1 MVLLPFIILLLIEGL
16 LVASNFGNSYPLFI
30 DKVSQDKSVKYL
42 QPNPDV
48 IQRYFSEPRFAP
60 KVSPDTVYFS
70 KQKPKDSF
78 RIVIQ
83 GGSTAAGFPY
93 GRWASLQGMLEQRFK
108 RLYPEK
114 NIEII
119 NTAMAAVNSYTL
131 LDFVDEIIA
140 QQPDLV
146 LIYAG
151 HNEYLGIMGVGSA
164 VGGKGGRLATLLHL
178 AVKDWRL
185 YQLMQRGYSKIMRA
199 EQAPQRT
206 DKSLMSQVAKEKNIA
221 LDSEIF
227 TQGVEQF
234 TENMSL
240 LLAKY
245 QAAGVPVVLGNLV
258 SNENGQV
265 PFSSVG
271 QVDWQTIRSA
281 AATAKVSPAL
291 FSLSAELTSEEVAK
305 NYFEH
310 GLYMQALGHYSE
322 AKLAFVLAKDHDS
335 LRFRAP
341 SKFNEIIARLA
352 KQYQTGL
359 VDIQALFAEHS
370 EGGIIGNSLMLEHVH
385 PTIEGY
391 FLLAQ
396 AYSDYIV
403 EQKFLGPASNYPI
416 AQARADIP
424 LTKLDALY
432 GEFTVRKLMNDYPFT
447 EPNMPGNKAIDLPE
461 SRAFEKKALIKRIES
476 KDWLAVQKGLLV
488 AYQERNEMLEA
499 AKIAAALSTA
509 MIDNHQASYIA
520 GQLYQNIKD
529 WQLAAYYHKKALLV
543 NNNNISYQLALAK
556 DYFFLKQYSKSMA
569 LLQKANALAVK
580 NSAQKKAIAQYIKQV
595 NKQLIDNSVNS
606 N

>member
-1 MVLLPFIILLLIEGL
+1 MLLLPFIILLLIEGV
-16 LVASNFGNSYPLFI
+16 LVVTNFGHSYPLFI
-30 DKVSQDKSVKYL
+30 DKVSQDKSVQYL

-48 IQRYFSEPRFAP
+48 IHRYFLEPRFAP
-60 KVSPDTVYFS
+60 QVSPDTVYFS
-70 KQKPKDSF
+70 KQKPNDSF

-108 RLYPEK
+108 RLYPDK

-164 VGGKGGRLATLLHL
+164 IAGKGGRLATLLHL

-185 YQLMQRGYSKIMRA
+185 YQLLQRVYSKVMLA
-199 EQAPQRT
+199 EQVPQRA
-206 DKSLMSQVAKEKNIA
+206 DKSLMSQVAAEKDIA
-221 LDSEIF
+221 LDSELF
-227 TQGVEQF
+227 AQGVEQF
-234 TENMSL
+234 SENMSL

-245 QAAGVPVVLGNLV
+245 QAAGIPLVLGNLV

-271 QVDWQTIRSA
+271 DVDWLAKRREA
-281 AATAKVSPAL
+281 AAAKDSSPL
-291 FSLSAELTSEEVAK
+291 FSSNSEIPSQGIAAH
-305 NYFEH
+305 YFEY
-310 GLYMQALGHYSE
+310 GLHMQAQGRFSE
-322 AKLAFVLAKDHDS
+322 AKQAFVLAKDHDL

-341 SKFNEIIARLA
+341 SQFNDIITQLA
-352 KQYQTGL
+352 KEYQTGL
-359 VDIQALFAEHS
+359 VDVQALFAEHS
-370 EGGIIGNSLMLEHVH
+370 EGGIIGNPLMLEHLH

-391 FLLAQ
+391 FLLAE

-403 EQKFLGPASNYPI
+403 EQKLLGTAANFSLE
-416 AQARADIP
+416 QARQDIP

-447 EPNMPGNKAIDLPE
+447 APNMQGNKTIDLPE
-461 SRAFEKKALIKRIES
+461 SRAFEKQALIKRIES
-476 KDWLAVQKGLLV
+476 KDWLAVQKGLLI
-488 AYQERNEMLEA
+488 AYQERNETLEA

-509 MIDNHQASYIA
+509 MINNHQASYIA
-520 GQLYQNIKD
+520 GQLYTELKD
-529 WQLAAYYHKKALLV
+529 WQLASYYHQKALLV
-543 NNNNISYQLALAK
+543 NTDNITYQVALAK
-556 DYFFLKQYSKSMA
+556 DYFFLRQYAKSLG
-569 LLQKANALAVK
+569 LLQEADALAGD
-580 NSAQKKAIAQYIKQV
+580 NSPQKKAIAQYIKQV
-595 NKQLIDNSVNS
+595 NKQLIDNRVKS